1 MASSFMV
8 LQILSSVFL
17 YLGCL
22 TNSNNCFT
30 LRLLELLFSLTPT
43 CEFSLRTFLMNTFKT
58 CINMGTYLFL
68 YYILRENKF
77 IIISG
82 CTFKR
87 LILFPGE
94 VYLERKKSL
103 LMLYACCLY
112 VVLMFKVFWS

>member
-30 LRLLELLFSLTPT
+30 LRLLEILFSLTPT
-43 CEFSLRTFLMNTFKT
+43 CDFSLRTFPMNTFKR

-77 IIISG
+77 IIISW

-87 LILFPGE
+87 LILFPEE

-103 LMLYACCLY
+103 LMLYTCCLY